1 MAELGII
8 TMLAK
13 KPKKAFFTAEQ
24 LIEIYEKSGR
34 QTDTAALRATAR
46 ELFPGILQDGEPPI
60 TCRPGCGRCFHVG
73 EEYIPPKYMLITNR
87 ALAVGILPDGSAL
100 EY

>member
-13 KPKKAFFTAEQ
+13 KRKKASFTGSQ
-24 LIEIYEKSGR
+24 LIEIYEASGR
-34 QTDTAALRATAR
+34 KTDTDALRETAR
-46 ELFPGILQDGEPPI
+46 KLYPEILEDGKPPV
-60 TCRPGCGRCFHVG
+60 TCRPGCGRAFQVG
-73 EEYIPPKYMLITNR
+73 EAYVKPEYMLITNR
-87 ALAVGILPDGSAL
+87 ARAVGILPDGTAV